1 MGVGI
6 LVKRTLLKP
15 ILIREPSAVFR
26 YVPDMSPFHYAPFLA
41 LPFSASLFFN
51 VEKIISSTYVC
62 WQDKEDPY
70 LPRYA
75 SKGFLVLLYDS
86 IQSCDFGFCVSSVG
100 MCERHFTLY
109 QRKGWEHQ
117 ETNYQIGIGYDTC
130 RVFTPVNEV
139 PEGKASDQTCGK
151 AYDDA

>member
-1 MGVGI
+1 MSDDARGYEQTKSKGRFPLYVGV

-15 ILIREPSAVFR
+15 ILMREPSAVFR
-26 YVPDMSPFHYAPFLA
+26 YVPDMSPFHYAPSLA

-86 IQSCDFGFCVSSVG
+86 IQSCDFGFLRFPGRDV
-100 MCERHFTLY
+100 RKTL
-109 QRKGWEHQ
+109 H
-117 ETNYQIGIGYDTC
+117 
-130 RVFTPVNEV
+130 P
-139 PEGKASDQTCGK
+139 
-151 AYDDA
+151 